1 MTPQCATSNSWA
13 KPPPTCPKL
22 FDETTWR
29 FLWHM
34 VITIRNQLIHGYGGI
49 DDYVLRSIV
58 HTDIPTLLI
67 SLHILKTQ
75 EPG

>member
-1 MTPQCATSNSWA
+1 
-13 KPPPTCPKL
+13 
-22 FDETTWR
+22 
-29 FLWHM
+29 M